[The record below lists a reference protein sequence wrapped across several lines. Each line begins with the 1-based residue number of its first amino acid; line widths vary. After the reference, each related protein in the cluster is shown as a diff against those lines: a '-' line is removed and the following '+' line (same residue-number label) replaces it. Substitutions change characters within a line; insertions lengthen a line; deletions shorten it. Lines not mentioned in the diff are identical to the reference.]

1 MIIVH
6 LGTLSALHACGLLTN
21 VGAITING
29 RGNLLENLKGKMFVG
44 HRRYWFRCVRKK
56 KREAFLREYKS
67 GSAMRSDWY
76 FSLDRFIN
84 FDWVFRSLTYIA
96 TCFIT
101 VETRALFINIWNI
114 SKKFIF
120 LFLRLS
126 QFYLMRSCWCGSR
139 WLKWLHFVLN
149 TAARIHLQLVGDKFS
164 TQCC

>member
-120 LFLRLS
+120 LFLHFVTILPDAKL
-126 QFYLMRSCWCGSR
+126 LM
-139 WLKWLHFVLN
+139 WLKMAKVTTLCVKYSCQN
-149 TAARIHLQLVGDKFS
+149 TFAAGWW
-164 TQCC
+164 